1 MSKKQGVKKG
11 ANTSMS
17 YIDRLTIKANCHD
30 EEQRFF
36 GRVFMCDMWTI
47 VLGRTGYREKRFER
61 IDKLLSEVCDE
72 YSTDIL
78 NGAEDDRDVWYQK
91 GALDREIKSYV
102 GKMFVP
108 WEERYGFKPE
118 KPTLMTNLTDIRS
131 MPVKELAHFL
141 ATWEKKSEEEVLE
154 WLKETREDACK
165 NGSM

>member
-1 MSKKQGVKKG
+1 MSKKQGLKKG

-17 YIDRLTIKANCHD
+17 YMDRLTLKANRHD

-47 VLGRTGYREKRFER
+47 VLGRMGYREKRFEK

-78 NGAEDDRDVWYQK
+78 NGAEEDRDIWYQK

-102 GKMFVP
+102 GKIFVP
-108 WEERYGFKPE
+108 WEERYGFKPSN
-118 KPTLMTNLTDIRS
+118 PAPLTHLTNIRS

-141 ATWEKKSEEEVLE
+141 ATWEPKSEEEVLE
-154 WLKETREDACK
+154 WLRKEVEGETKC
-165 NGSM
+165 